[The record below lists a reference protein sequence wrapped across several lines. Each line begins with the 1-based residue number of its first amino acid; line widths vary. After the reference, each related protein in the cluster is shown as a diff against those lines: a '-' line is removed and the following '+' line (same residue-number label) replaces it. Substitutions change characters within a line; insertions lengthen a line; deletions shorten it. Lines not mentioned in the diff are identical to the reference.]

1 MPHQNMDY
9 KTTIK
14 KAEPEFD
21 KAIQFLDRELAKL
34 HTGRASSAIVEDLKV
49 DCFGQICPLKQLAMI
64 SIPEPRQI
72 IIQPWDK
79 SYFEPIQTAIAQSQ
93 IGLLPVAEGNVIRVA
108 IPELTSEYRENMIR
122 LIARAQEEARQA
134 IRRSRDNIWS
144 EIQKLEREGEIR
156 EDDKFRAKDELQKM
170 VERCNQKIEEIGE
183 RKKKEISQ

>member
-1 MPHQNMDY
+1 MDY
-9 KTTIK
+9 KTIIK
-14 KAEPEFD
+14 KAESEFD

-79 SYFEPIQTAIAQSQ
+79 SYFEPIQAAIAKSQ
-93 IGLLPVAEGNVIRVA
+93 IGLLPVVESNVIRVA
-108 IPELTSEYRENMIR
+108 IPELTSEYRNTLIR
-122 LIARAQEEARQA
+122 LIAKIQEESRQA
-134 IRRSRDNIWS
+134 IRRRRDNIWS

-156 EDDKFRAKDELQKM
+156 EDDKFRAKDELQKI
-170 VERCNQKIEEIGE
+170 VDQYNKKIDEAGE
-183 RKKKEISQ
+183 RKKKEINQ